1 MEPSK
6 EYEVKQCSFTAY
18 CKKHLSKYMN
28 AKESTLTLILLL
40 VLIFQ
45 LMQSERDVLQ
55 INLLLG

>member
-6 EYEVKQCSFTAY
+6 EYEVKQCSFTVY

-28 AKESTLTLILLL
+28 ENGTTVKLILLL

-45 LMQSERDVLQ
+45 LEERGGCFT
-55 INLLLG
+55 N